1 MKEMQMARGTDP
13 INDPR
18 WEGQDSLSVPNRPA
32 HPDPS
37 RVAESDPSGQAV
49 HGIVGFDEAK
59 HNLTPEAEVRANLAR
74 SDAAF
79 REELEGERDAVKAA
93 VDSGGGGDE
102 MKARLKGVES
112 SLRAQPRAD
121 APAEDASAAQS
132 VAEAVQSGE
141 VVPSIEAT
149 SDGEDGKREDAAAGN
164 APVEKKEA

>member
-1 MKEMQMARGTDP
+1 
-13 INDPR
+13 
-18 WEGQDSLSVPNRPA
+18 
-32 HPDPS
+32 
-37 RVAESDPSGQAV
+37 V

-149 SDGEDGKREDAAAGN
+149 SDGEDGKREGRGGRERPGREEGGVGHGGPHHDGGGARGPDPGADRRAVAVRASGVGRDVGRG
-164 APVEKKEA
+164 P